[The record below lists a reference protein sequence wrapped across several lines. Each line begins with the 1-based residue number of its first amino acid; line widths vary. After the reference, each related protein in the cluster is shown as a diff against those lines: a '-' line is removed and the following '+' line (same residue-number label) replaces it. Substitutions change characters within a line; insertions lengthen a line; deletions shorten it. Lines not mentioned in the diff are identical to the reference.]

1 MLCELL
7 ASPPELSSSWFGYPS
22 SMMAPEN
29 ECDGPTKGRPDM
41 SGKNARSTKM
51 QLIHTHPHAAGRMML
66 PRHRHGPLRVGSKT
80 AVVPC
85 APMSA
90 SAGCGHGRAHAA
102 SEKTVRKNPAEI
114 CNSECSKIRHFR
126 TRHKRLPAS
135 ELECF

>member
-51 QLIHTHPHAAGRMML
+51 QLIHTHPHA
-66 PRHRHGPLRVGSKT
+66 P
-80 AVVPC
+80 
-85 APMSA
+85 
-90 SAGCGHGRAHAA
+90 GRA
-102 SEKTVRKNPAEI
+102 
-114 CNSECSKIRHFR
+114 
-126 TRHKRLPAS
+126 
-135 ELECF
+135 